1 MYIKPED
8 RREKSNAKIKGMG
21 IACMEA
27 LPLLESSKEVRL
39 KSLDEICNRAIASLL
54 SIQLAEDIGNNQGYE
69 ESKELFS
76 TLLKNYKVENCLL
89 EKEQRLFDGT
99 YSEQDAID
107 VCWTYEAYW
116 SLVWALG
123 LVEDISYPNTVC
135 DVKRAIKLVGD
146 TDGKEAFKAQCRLRG
161 VEEILDMLDL
171 YYRYH
176 WATEEKRLRPE
187 TEIKDLNPEV
197 VMERRRG
204 LEWLISEEND
214 WFDISMDT

>member
-1 MYIKPED
+1 MYITPEE
-8 RREKSNAKIKGMG
+8 RRRKSNEKIKGMG
-21 IACMEA
+21 IACMEE
-27 LPLLESSKEVRL
+27 LPLRESSKEVRL
-39 KSLDEICNRAIASLL
+39 KSLDSICNRAIAALL

-69 ESKELFS
+69 ESKELFLS
-76 TLLKNYKVENCLL
+76 LLEKYEVSECLF

-123 LVEDISYPNTVC
+123 LVEDISYTNTIC
-135 DVKRAIKLVGD
+135 DVERAIKLVGD
-146 TDGKEAFKAQCRLRG
+146 TDGKEAFKAQCRLRDI
-161 VEEILDMLDL
+161 EEILDMLDL
-171 YYRYH
+171 HYRYH
-176 WATEEKRLRPE
+176 WATEEKRLRSE
-187 TEIKDLNPEV
+187 TEIKDLNPEI